1 MKNVLFRAGYYEWN
15 VFLDDDCIYS
25 FDHNISEDFTE
36 DTTYAELED
45 LVNDC
50 IYCMQ
55 EDLKDKGS
63 EQLEE
68 KYIPEL
74 KKQMLEKWGYHFG
87 IEQ

>member
-1 MKNVLFRAGYYEWN
+1 MSKVLFRAGYYEWN
-15 VFLDDDCIYS
+15 VFIGDDCIYS
-25 FDHNISEDFTE
+25 FGDVGEDITE
-36 DTTYAELED
+36 DTTYTELEYFVD
-45 LVNDC
+45 DC

-55 EDLKDKGS
+55 EDLEDKGR

-74 KKQMLEKWGYHFG
+74 KKQMLEQWGYHFG